1 MINLSQD
8 VQSPQTDQSDAT
20 VGLDSQ
26 ETGEK
31 QCRICLAGPEEEET
45 LGRLISPCLCSG
57 SMRVGLYDRVVTDD
71 RYIMHQRLETDWYQQ
86 CTRIAGLA
94 ASQPVMVLS
103 TLSLFSLLSLSVGT
117 VFYLFLTRSSA
128 LSRTFLSPS
137 VRVASPFDFYDDFMD
152 RGGVVIVGGGGTLVW
167 DILVAAV
174 QTFVSFADGLKELQE
189 NLPGTVAVLLFGLG
203 MRFLLGLAVLGSL
216 SFVSLC
222 ISFSLF
228 GPLQL
233 ANALRGGFFG
243 SWGRRRLRLGGNGRE
258 GSIGTVLIVLL
269 VAVGTIN
276 TLRQVYRGVG
286 RMAERLLK
294 FVETQILEVNPDQV
308 KREMQDEWWVTRW
321 MKDGRWKSVGGWKEF
336 GYRMWVGIADI
347 ELEYAVDW
355 DRTEAGFSPNES
367 RGMKLDVSKR
377 LYVGIHPDK

>member
-57 SMRVGLYDRVVTDD
+57 SMRTDAQVSCINAW
-71 RYIMHQRLETDWYQQ
+71 RQTGTNNKAYMECPQ

-336 GYRMWVGIADI
+336 GYRMWVGVKRWVESLRAADAH
-347 ELEYAVDW
+347 EHE
-355 DRTEAGFSPNES
+355 E
-367 RGMKLDVSKR
+367 
-377 LYVGIHPDK
+377 